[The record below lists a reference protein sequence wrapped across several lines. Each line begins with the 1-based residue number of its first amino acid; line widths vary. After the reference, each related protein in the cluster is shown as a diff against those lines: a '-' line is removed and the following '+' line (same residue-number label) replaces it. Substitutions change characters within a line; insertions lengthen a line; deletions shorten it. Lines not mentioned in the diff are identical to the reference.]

1 MQTEFD
7 AIVVGAGIVGLA
19 TARRLQALRPHWR
32 LAVLDKESAVGT
44 HQSGHN
50 SGVIHAGVY
59 YPPGSLKAAFCRR
72 GVAATLRFCAE
83 HGIAHRQCGK
93 LIVATE
99 PSELGRLR
107 ALAERAAANGL
118 RGQMLDAAMIAE
130 REPAVR
136 GVGALYVP
144 ETGIADY
151 PAMCA
156 KLAELFVAAGGT
168 LICGAAV
175 DGIDER
181 ADGVTVESTL
191 GTWRGG
197 HLVVCAGLQAD
208 RLARLA
214 GLAVDFAIAPFR
226 GDYYRLPAAR
236 GQLVSTLIYPVPD
249 PRLPF
254 LGVHLTVT
262 TAGTI
267 TVGPTA
273 MLALARE
280 AYRKW
285 GFDRR
290 DCAALASY
298 PGTWRLLARF
308 PRAGTLELLHAAS
321 RRLYLRAARRY
332 CPQLELADLAR
343 HECGIRAQA
352 VNRRGELLND
362 FLIEQTPRS
371 VHVCNAPSPAATAA
385 FPIAETIAERLLEAT
400 K

>member
-32 LAVLDKESAVGT
+32 LAVLDKEPAVGA

-72 GVAATLRFCAE
+72 GAAATLRFCAD

-99 PSELGRLR
+99 RSELTRLR

-118 RGQMLDAAMIAE
+118 RGQMLDAAAIAE
-130 REPAVR
+130 REPSVR

-168 LICGAAV
+168 LICGATV

-181 ADGVTVESTL
+181 SDGVSVESTL

-197 HLVVCAGLQAD
+197 RLVVCAGLQAD

-214 GLAVDFAIAPFR
+214 GLAIDFAILPFR

-236 GQLVSTLIYPVPD
+236 GRLVSTLIYPVPD

-262 TAGTI
+262 TAGAI

-285 GFDRR
+285 GFDWR
-290 DCAALASY
+290 DCVTLAGY
-298 PGTWRLLARF
+298 PGTWRLLSRF
-308 PRAGTLELLHAAS
+308 PRAGALEFLHAVS
-321 RRLYLRAARRY
+321 RRLYLRAAQRY
-332 CPQLELADLAR
+332 CPQLDIADLAD

-352 VNRRGELLND
+352 VNRRGELIND

-385 FPIAETIAERLLEAT
+385 FPIAETIAERLLAS
-400 K
+400 